1 MNHRPRQLA
10 LDLVQ
15 PLRPSLDNFVLG
27 RNAEA
32 VAALRSLV
40 AGGGERFVLLWGT
53 EGSGR
58 SHLLRAVAASAPSA
72 WIDPGTAALPFDSSV
87 RLYVAD
93 DVDRYDAE
101 KQQQLF
107 VLQNEVRAAPDAVL
121 LASASAPPAQL
132 TVREDVRT
140 RLAWGLVYQLQ
151 ALTDAEKEQA
161 LRTHAASRG
170 ITLPTE
176 VLTYLMTHMPRDLST
191 QIAILDALDGYAL
204 AAKRAI
210 TVPLIRE
217 WAQTPLL

>member
-15 PLRPSLDNFVLG
+15 PLRPSLDNFVAG

-32 VAALRSLV
+32 VAALRALV
-40 AGGGERFVLLWGT
+40 DGGGERFVLLWGA

-58 SHLLRAVAASAPSA
+58 SHLLRAVAASAPSL
-72 WIDPGTAALPFDSSV
+72 WIDPATREMSFDPGV
-87 RLYVAD
+87 RIYVAD
-93 DVDRYDAE
+93 DVDCYDSVL
-101 KQQQLF
+101 QQQVF
-107 VLQNEVRAAPDAVL
+107 VLQNDVRASREAVL

-132 TVREDVRT
+132 ALREDVRT
-140 RLAWGLVYQLQ
+140 RLAWGLVYQLH
-151 ALTDAEKEQA
+151 ALTDAEKEEA
-161 LRTHAASRG
+161 LRTHATSRG
-170 ITLPTE
+170 LALPTD
-176 VLTYLMTHMPRDLST
+176 VLKYLMTHMPRDLST

-204 AAKRAI
+204 AAQRSI